1 MQSNTMNSSD
11 SLPDM
16 EHGTPDERTAP
27 DTPEYHPP
35 TLEESQDVYDEDMKH
50 PDTVS
55 HDAKLEK

>member
-1 MQSNTMNSSD
+1 MNSSD